1 MKIPIERSHT
11 DRYLAGVVG
20 GLAAHFDWNSNL
32 LRVIFIVLALT
43 PGFPGILVYLV
54 LWLLMK

>member
-1 MKIPIERSHT
+1 MKIPIERSRT

-20 GLAAHFDWNSNL
+20 GLAAHFDWNANL

-43 PGFPGILVYLV
+43 PGVPGILVYLV